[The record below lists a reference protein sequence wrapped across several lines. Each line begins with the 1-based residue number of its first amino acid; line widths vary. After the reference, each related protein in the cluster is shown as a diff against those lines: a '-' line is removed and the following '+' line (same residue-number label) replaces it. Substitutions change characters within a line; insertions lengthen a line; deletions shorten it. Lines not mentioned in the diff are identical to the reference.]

1 MLAIGTR
8 HQKNF
13 IYREQRKETE
23 MPKPTQPPADRGKK
37 RRPKITTIE
46 ITGPPEVNENNR
58 VQFTCLAHYRDGTKK
73 PLTSGVSWT
82 EDSTYASIDGN
93 GYLTTGDVPH
103 DTQCQ
108 ITASYKRRV
117 AYYPVTI
124 KNTQEQPADGRIVID
139 PITRI
144 EGHLRV
150 EVEVK
155 GGKVVNAWSSGTL
168 FRGIELILKGRN
180 PEDAWLFTQRLCGVC
195 TYVHGSTSV
204 RCVEDACNLT
214 VPKNARV
221 VRNLMMG
228 AQFLHDH
235 IIHFYHLHALDWVDL
250 ESALMA
256 DLDRTAALAE
266 SISPDAQNIDF
277 AAVKARLQ
285 GFVDGGQLG
294 PFANA
299 YWPHEAYLLEHEENL
314 LLAAHY
320 LKALELQTN
329 TARMHA
335 IFGGKNPHAQSLRVG
350 GVTCKDDINASR
362 VSEFRNI
369 LGETADFID
378 TIYIP
383 DVTLLAQAYPEW
395 GTLGGNSNFMAFG
408 EFPQSDA
415 EPASLFFPQGVVTRN
430 GSFESM
436 SLGEMNVSEIYEH
449 VQHSWYTGTDALPP
463 SAGKTEPQYT
473 ELNITDRYSWLK
485 APRYDGE
492 PMEVGPLARML
503 VAYVKDPGHPA
514 HSAIDNFLT
523 EAKLDPEALFSTL
536 GRTAARALET
546 QIIAH
551 AMDNWLDDLDPGG
564 STYRSAAIPTSASGM
579 GLNEAP
585 RGAVGHWIDIQG
597 QQIANYQLV
606 IPSGWNF
613 GPRCA
618 GNKPGPVESALIG
631 TPVADHEHPVEIL
644 RTVHSLDPCI
654 ACAVHVI
661 DPSDDRTYTVRA
673 Y

>member
-1 MLAIGTR
+1 
-8 HQKNF
+8 
-13 IYREQRKETE
+13 
-23 MPKPTQPPADRGKK
+23 MPKPTQPPLDRGKK
-37 RRPKITTIE
+37 RQPKITKIE
-46 ITGPPEVNENNR
+46 ISGALEINAKESFG
-58 VQFTCLAHYRDGTKK
+58 FTCMAHYSNETTEDVTN
-73 PLTSGVSWT
+73 VASW
-82 EDSTYASIDGN
+82 EVDSTYASIDASGN
-93 GYLTTGDVPH
+93 LTAGDVPS
-103 DTQCQ
+103 DTACQ
-108 ITASYKRRV
+108 IKASYRRKV
-117 AYYPVTI
+117 DYHTVTI
-124 KNTQEQPADGRIVID
+124 KSTRKTPSDGRIVID
-139 PITRI
+139 PVTRI
-144 EGHLRV
+144 EGHLRI

-155 GGKVVNAWSSGTL
+155 DGKVSNAWSSGTL
-168 FRGIELILKGRN
+168 FRGIELILKGRH

-204 RCVEDACNLT
+204 RCVEDACNIT

-250 ESALMA
+250 ESAMTA
-256 DLDRTAALAE
+256 DPGETAALAD
-266 SISPDAQNIDF
+266 SISRDAPAINF
-277 AAVKARLQ
+277 EAVKARLKA
-285 GFVDGGQLG
+285 FKDSGQLG

-299 YWPHEAYLLEHEENL
+299 YWFHSAYRLRPAENL

-350 GVTCKDDINASR
+350 GVTCRDDIHTGR
-362 VSEFRNI
+362 VAEFRNI
-369 LGETADFID
+369 LGETTTFID

-383 DVTLLAQAYPEW
+383 DVILLAQAYPEW
-395 GTLGGNSNFMAFG
+395 GTIGGNSNFMAFG
-408 EFPQSDA
+408 EFPQRDD
-415 EPASLFFPQGVVTRN
+415 EPASLFFPQGVVSRN
-430 GSFESM
+430 GSFENM
-436 SLGEMNVSEIYEH
+436 SLSEMNVSQISEH
-449 VQHSWYTGTDALPP
+449 VRHSWYVGSDALHP
-463 SAGKTEPQYT
+463 SVGKTEPRPAD
-473 ELNITDRYSWLK
+473 LNTDDRYSWLK
-485 APRYDGE
+485 APRYQGE

-503 VAYVKDPGHPA
+503 VAYLKDQSHPA
-514 HSAIDNFLT
+514 RSAINNFLT
-523 EAKLDPEALFSTL
+523 EAKLGPDALFSTL

-551 AMDNWLDDLDPGG
+551 AMDKWLDDLDYGG
-564 STYRSAAIPTSASGM
+564 STYRPAAIPTSATGQ

-613 GPRCA
+613 GPRCVE
-618 GNKPGPVESALIG
+618 NKPGPVESALVG
-631 TPVADHEHPVEIL
+631 TPVANPASPVEIL

-661 DPSDDRTYTVRA
+661 DPADDKTYTVRA